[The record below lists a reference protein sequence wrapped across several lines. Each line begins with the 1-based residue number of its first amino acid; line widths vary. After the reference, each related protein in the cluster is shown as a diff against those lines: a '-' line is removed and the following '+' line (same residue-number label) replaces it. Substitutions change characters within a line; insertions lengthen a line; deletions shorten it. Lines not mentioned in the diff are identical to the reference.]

1 VFRATN
7 NILTGTIPESRS
19 IWSNLTLNG
28 NQNVASNVNQNCLDV
43 NQSSYSPSMRT
54 RLNDPSFSFNFTL
67 QQSIANCN
75 TNLSVTKNTNT
86 ILAASG
92 DLVTFTINYTN
103 EGNRITGFNTFVYD
117 IPGTGLNIITVLLI
131 Q

>member
-1 VFRATN
+1 
-7 NILTGTIPESRS
+7 
-19 IWSNLTLNG
+19 
-28 NQNVASNVNQNCLDV
+28 
-43 NQSSYSPSMRT
+43 MRT
-54 RLNDPSFSFNFTL
+54 RLNDPSFSFNFIL

-103 EGNRITGFNTFVYD
+103 EGNRITGFNTFFYD
-117 IPGTGLNIITVLLI
+117 IPGTGLNIITGLLI